1 MYADPDPDPAAQIN
15 ADPCGCGCGSGSGSE
30 TLLESDLFLIFSFPS
45 PELIRKHQSADLG
58 LLDALRERWQV
69 QTDVTTAAN
78 AAANVKNHHN
88 ATNIK
93 HFRNGA
99 YSNGTAAHIV

>member
-1 MYADPDPDPAAQIN
+1 V
-15 ADPCGCGCGSGSGSE
+15 
-30 TLLESDLFLIFSFPS
+30 
-45 PELIRKHQSADLG
+45 G

-69 QTDVTTAAN
+69 QTDASIATN
-78 AAANVKNHHN
+78 ADANVKNHRN

-93 HFRNGA
+93 HLRNGA

>member
-1 MYADPDPDPAAQIN
+1 V
-15 ADPCGCGCGSGSGSE
+15 
-30 TLLESDLFLIFSFPS
+30 
-45 PELIRKHQSADLG
+45 G